1 MSIHHLDSATTSQN
15 LSTSPD
21 RIDAA
26 VFVRRLVMLY
36 PLQAPEVQ
44 VVEDLVEKVYTVP
57 AHQIVLQDD
66 QTVDE
71 ALVLLRGMACHYK
84 TMDNTRRQ
92 LTGFVLPGDFCDYA
106 FLSSSSTSQCVATL
120 TRSVLGKINL
130 ARLSAVA
137 ERHPHIV
144 VAAMRG
150 AAVDRAS
157 ARELA
162 VSLGA
167 RDALQ
172 RLAHLLCEIH
182 FRLRTVGLVS
192 TNGQFEF
199 NVTQSEI
206 GEALGLSTV
215 HVNRTIQQLRR
226 RKLVAMGQG
235 QVTILDVAALAAV
248 AAFDPRYLRPS

>member
-1 MSIHHLDSATTSQN
+1 VSILQFGNTMSPQ
-15 LSTSPD
+15 STSPD
-21 RIDAA
+21 QTDAA
-26 VFVRRLVMLY
+26 VFVRRLAMLY
-36 PLQAPEVQ
+36 PLQAAEIQ
-44 VVEDLVEKVYTVP
+44 AAEDLIEDVHTVA
-57 AHQIVLQDD
+57 AHQIVLQGD
-66 QTVDE
+66 QPSDE

-84 TMDNTRRQ
+84 TIDNVRRQ
-92 LTGFVLPGDFCDYA
+92 LTGFVLPGDFCDYG
-106 FLSSSSTSQCVATL
+106 FLSSSSTGQCVATL
-120 TRSVLGKINL
+120 TRCVLGKINL
-130 ARLSAVA
+130 ARLSGVA

-182 FRLRTVGLVS
+182 YRLRVVGLVS
-192 TNGQFEF
+192 ANGRFEF
-199 NVTQSEI
+199 GVTQSEI

-226 RKLVAMGQG
+226 RKLVTMGQG
-235 QVTILDVAALAAV
+235 QVTILDAAALAAV
-248 AAFDPRYLRPS
+248 AVFDPRYLRPN